1 MQIAQSKT
9 KSILVICLVNTA
21 MFFTALFIAM
31 FGVSLLS
38 IYYPEN
44 MLLASFLITVFA
56 GISGWINLYYYIK
69 ATKEDKLSEG
79 L

>member
-9 KSILVICLVNTA
+9 KYKLIISIMGAA
-21 MFFTALFIAM
+21 MFFSAAEVGI
-31 FGVSLLS
+31 LS
-38 IYYPEN
+38 KYYPQN
-44 MLLASFLITVFA
+44 AHGA
-56 GISGWINLYYYIK
+56 GIFFIFISTIFYISCVYHYIK

>member
-9 KSILVICLVNTA
+9 KSMLIICLVNTA
-21 MFFTALFIAM
+21 MFITAFE
-31 FGVSLLS
+31 VSLLY

-44 MLLASFLITVFA
+44 MLQSSIFFA
-56 GISGWINLYYYIK
+56 GLTGISGVINLYYYIK